1 MPSEEPVKKR
11 FIIAAAILAAAVAP
25 AAAQNYP
32 SRPVTMLVPF
42 APGGTTDVLAR
53 IVAEAMGKDL
63 GQNVIVE
70 NVGGAGGRIGTERVI
85 NGTPDG
91 HTILFGNMGPM
102 AASKALFKDQR
113 YDPRTD
119 LAPIGV
125 VADVPMVMAA
135 SKKSGV
141 TDLKTFVAKMKADG
155 DKVTFGTAGFGAT
168 SDMAPHLLLHLTKLK
183 ATVVPYKGAGPAI
196 QDLTGGFVDSVIDQT
211 ATLLPLSSGGSVTA
225 IAVSGDKRLPQAPD
239 LPTFAE
245 AGVPEFNM
253 TVWNALA
260 VHKDTPPAIIERL
273 VTSLDTA
280 LSSEFVKKRFD
291 NLAVPVAPSDIRGP
305 KHLGQLITAE
315 VDRWGGVFKDVA
327 KQ

>member
-1 MPSEEPVKKR
+1 MKKR
-11 FIIAAAILAAAVAP
+11 SLAILATLVLAASPV
-25 AAAQNYP
+25 AAQSYP

-70 NVGGAGGRIGTERVI
+70 NVGGAGGRTGTERVI
-85 NGTPDG
+85 KSAPDG
-91 HTILFGNMGPM
+91 YTILFANMGPM
-102 AASKALFKDQR
+102 AAGKALFKDQR

-125 VADVPMVMAA
+125 VADVPMVLAA
-135 SKKSGV
+135 SKKSGI
-141 TDLKTFVAKMKADG
+141 TDLKTLIARIKTDG

-183 ATVVPYKGAGPAI
+183 ATIVPYKGAGPAI
-196 QDLTGGFVDSVIDQT
+196 QDLMGGFVDGVIDQT
-211 ATLLPLSSGGSVTA
+211 ATLLPLSSGGNVTA
-225 IAVSGDKRLPQAPD
+225 LAVSGDKRLVQAPD

-253 TVWNALA
+253 TVWNAIA
-260 VHKDTPPAIIERL
+260 VPRDTPQAIIDRL
-273 VTSLDTA
+273 VAALDA
-280 LSSEFVKKRFD
+280 SLSSEFVMQRFEG
-291 NLAVPVAPSDIRGP
+291 LAVPVPPPAMRGP
-305 KHLGQLITAE
+305 QHLGKLVAAE
-315 VDRWGGVFKDVA
+315 VDRWAVVFKDVA